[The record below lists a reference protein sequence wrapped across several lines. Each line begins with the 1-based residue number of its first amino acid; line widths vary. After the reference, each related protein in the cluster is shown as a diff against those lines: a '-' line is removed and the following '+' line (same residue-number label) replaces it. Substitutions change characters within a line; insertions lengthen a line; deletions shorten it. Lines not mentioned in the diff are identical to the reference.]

1 MQLRSVSSLEYMNAP
16 NTERKLLLLIFSA
29 FNLDLY
35 GNTTFKSNQ
44 SNQIHFCAAKHR
56 LHLYSSCCS
65 FNITTSE

>member
-16 NTERKLLLLIFSA
+16 NMERKLLLLIFSA

-35 GNTTFKSNQ
+35 ANQ

-56 LHLYSSCCS
+56 IHLYSSCCS